1 MKYLELVG
9 VYEQLERTSKRL
21 EKTYC
26 MSEFL
31 KKIPVKEL
39 DRIILLVRGLV
50 FPQWDERK
58 IGMASR
64 LLLKAIN
71 TASGIDLAEIEK
83 EWKKTGDLGLC
94 AENIMSKKSQATL
107 FAQELTTDKVFE
119 NIQKQASME
128 GAGTVDK
135 KVKLIAEL
143 ITSAKPIEAK
153 YIIRTVLEDL
163 RVGLG
168 EGTVRD
174 AIAWAFFSQELGFK
188 YESKENDFVVED
200 REKYN
205 QYIGAVQEAYD
216 VANDFAVVAK
226 AAKENGLQGLGS
238 ISIEPG
244 KPIKVMLYQK
254 VKDMKE
260 AFEAV
265 GRPAAFEYK
274 YDGFRLQ
281 IHKNKDKIWLFTR
294 RLDEV
299 TKQFP
304 DVVSFVQGHVK
315 GDSFII
321 DCEAVGYDTNTKKYT
336 AFQNISQ
343 RIKRKYDIAEM
354 SKKFPVELNI
364 FDVVYYDGECL
375 LKKPFSERRKIVER
389 IIANPADLKIKP
401 AVQLITEDDS
411 AAEAFYKKSLAAGN
425 EGAMVKNLQG
435 IYKPGSR
442 VGYGVKLKPVME
454 TLDVAIVGAE
464 WGEGKRSAWLSSFI
478 IAVRNPE
485 TGELVEI
492 GRVGTGIKEK
502 DEEGVSFNQ
511 LTEML
516 KPFIIKEEGKEIRV
530 KPTVIIEVNYEEI
543 QASQTYGSGFA
554 LRFPRFV
561 RLREDRS
568 PDEISTTE
576 EVKVLYEKQRG
587 RGK

>member
-39 DRIILLVRGLV
+39 ERIILLVRGLV

-401 AVQLITEDDS
+401 AVQLITGDDS